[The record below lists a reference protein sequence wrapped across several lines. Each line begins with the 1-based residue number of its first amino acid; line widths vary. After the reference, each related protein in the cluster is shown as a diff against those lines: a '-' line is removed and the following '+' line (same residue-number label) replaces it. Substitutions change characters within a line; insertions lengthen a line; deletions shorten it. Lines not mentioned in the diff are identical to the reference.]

1 MIDVRIALA
10 DVFGYMGEVKFDRPT
25 TTGLE
30 VDEQW
35 PVLRAEQVA
44 WVWLAVQQLLGGAA
58 VIDCSPQAAQR
69 GAQKFLVRVG
79 KRGSIVGTR
88 DELLRLRDPIREMRR
103 RDIQV
108 PQAGMKPLKR
118 IRIGRL
124 VRPPEV
130 RPVRGTSRT

>member
-10 DVFGYMGEVKFDRPT
+10 DVFGYMGEIKFDRPT

-58 VIDCSPQAAQR
+58 VIDRSPQAAQR
-69 GAQKFLVRVG
+69 GAQKFPVRVG
-79 KRGSIVGTR
+79 ERGSVVGAR
-88 DELLRLRDPIREMRR
+88 DELLRLRDPIREVRR

-108 PQAGMKPLKR
+108 PQAGMKPLKG
-118 IRIGRL
+118 IRIGGWCD
-124 VRPPEV
+124 PP
-130 RPVRGTSRT
+130 R